1 MSETLIDIALNRVSE
16 VLNMYLTL
24 VVAKPS
30 LLSNIKGASDELSKN
45 EIEKND
51 SALENKKE
59 QTSDDLSISDY
70 VHIMKLLMKLLQIII
85 QS

>member
-30 LLSNIKGASDELSKN
+30 LLSNIKGASDELP
-45 EIEKND
+45 
-51 SALENKKE
+51 KK
-59 QTSDDLSISDY
+59 
-70 VHIMKLLMKLLQIII
+70 
-85 QS
+85 